1 VLVKLLNL
9 LDCDT
14 ATCKDGQECID
25 LLCSLTE
32 PGRAN
37 DPRFD
42 LILMDLEMCVTPF
55 FLDGR
60 RAHRRH
66 LAFRPVLDGLS
77 ASRRIREFEATGK
90 LPRPSVP
97 IIAVSGNAR
106 SEWTER
112 AQSAGMNGTFTSG
125 VRCDIKVSCFLQASF
140 ASRTGRTNY
149 GMFWIAGGVRAWF
162 RVNQQRNIR
171 ALGF

>member
-1 VLVKLLNL
+1 MAV
-9 LDCDT
+9 
-14 ATCKDGQECID
+14 AF
-25 LLCSLTE
+25 TE
-32 PGRAN
+32 
-37 DPRFD
+37 
-42 LILMDLEMCVTPF
+42 
-55 FLDGR
+55 
-60 RAHRRH
+60 H

-77 ASRRIREFEATGK
+77 ASRRIRELEATGK

-125 VRCDIKVSCFLQASF
+125 VRCDMKVSCFPQASS

-149 GMFWIAGGVRAWF
+149 DMFWIAGGVRAWF